1 MDNSKRIIKRIVA
14 VLIIIVSLF
23 SCSREGTLPLW
34 MIGNWQTQVGDYQ
47 VTEIWQL
54 TNGKLVGTTVWKNK
68 QTQFEEKSAI
78 SKYLADKK
86 AKGKRKVM
94 LNPSTRKKE
103 KVD

>member
-1 MDNSKRIIKRIVA
+1 MEKQIPEPDTI
-14 VLIIIVSLF
+14 
-23 SCSREGTLPLW
+23 GGQGPL
-34 MIGNWQTQVGDYQ
+34 T
-47 VTEIWQL
+47 
-54 TNGKLVGTTVWKNK
+54 K
-68 QTQFEEKSAI
+68 EEESAI

>member
-1 MDNSKRIIKRIVA
+1 MEKQITEPEII
-14 VLIIIVSLF
+14 
-23 SCSREGTLPLW
+23 GGQGPL
-34 MIGNWQTQVGDYQ
+34 T
-47 VTEIWQL
+47 
-54 TNGKLVGTTVWKNK
+54 K
-68 QTQFEEKSAI
+68 EEESAI

>member
-1 MDNSKRIIKRIVA
+1 VGKEQKKEPDII
-14 VLIIIVSLF
+14 
-23 SCSREGTLPLW
+23 GDQGPL
-34 MIGNWQTQVGDYQ
+34 TKEE
-47 VTEIWQL
+47 EI
-54 TNGKLVGTTVWKNK
+54 
-68 QTQFEEKSAI
+68 AI